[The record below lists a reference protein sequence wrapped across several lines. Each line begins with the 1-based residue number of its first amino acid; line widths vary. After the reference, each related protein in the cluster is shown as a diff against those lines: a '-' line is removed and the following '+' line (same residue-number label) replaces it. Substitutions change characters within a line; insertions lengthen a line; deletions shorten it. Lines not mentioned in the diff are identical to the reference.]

1 MTTARAATGRR
12 KVLVAR
18 NAYHVAAPWCTPY
31 PGGVTAED
39 QAHLVYFDYNNL
51 PSLQ

>member
-1 MTTARAATGRR
+1 MTIARAATGRR

-18 NAYHVAAPWCTPY
+18 NSYHAAAPWCTPY